1 MGQAGA
7 RYTGIGKKSVN
18 IENLLVLADDAGPFG
33 SPTSDSTRGMIAE
46 ETTRALLVG
55 YQFEDETVIDQA
67 EVRSILERY
76 LADCRIIEQGFI

>member
-1 MGQAGA
+1 
-7 RYTGIGKKSVN
+7 
-18 IENLLVLADDAGPFG
+18 
-33 SPTSDSTRGMIAE
+33 MIAE

-76 LADCRIIEQGFI
+76 LADCRIIEQGVI